1 MTAQVLRPAV
11 PDTLHSGPEFL
22 HLSVPESFFLAL
34 ARRGL
39 YIYDTACSPSRSPS
53 PSPFIPPQLAKGK
66 DKLVHAPG
74 CLGVPFYPAFSLS
87 LVRVRQVQ
95 VCAHSQAHQNSLSN
109 NLSLSSNVCGNT
121 PSASSLP
128 STPSVL
134 QQKARPGTPNLLNS
148 GTSLPERAMTAN
160 RPSVSYFLPVPKAHP
175 TSSGEA
181 TKHDF
186 THIISNMSVLD
197 LGILL
202 TELRLSRH
210 FAKLRVTDD
219 HIRLG
224 SAGSGAA
231 AW

>member
-1 MTAQVLRPAV
+1 
-11 PDTLHSGPEFL
+11 
-22 HLSVPESFFLAL
+22 
-34 ARRGL
+34 
-39 YIYDTACSPSRSPS
+39 
-53 PSPFIPPQLAKGK
+53 
-66 DKLVHAPG
+66 
-74 CLGVPFYPAFSLS
+74 
-87 LVRVRQVQ
+87 
-95 VCAHSQAHQNSLSN
+95 
-109 NLSLSSNVCGNT
+109 
-121 PSASSLP
+121 
-128 STPSVL
+128 
-134 QQKARPGTPNLLNS
+134 
-148 GTSLPERAMTAN
+148 MTAN

-181 TKHDF
+181 TKHDL